1 MIVLL
6 IKIMRFRSS
15 VNEKNSTGDLPQPI
29 NIFNM
34 KKRVSAIKYRSSSKS
49 FNVRRSGFDL
59 QPEANDKIF
68 PKRAI

>member
-1 MIVLL
+1 
-6 IKIMRFRSS
+6 MRFRSS
-15 VNEKNSTGDLPQPI
+15 VNEKNSTGELPQPI

-59 QPEANDKIF
+59 QPEANNKIF
-68 PKRAI
+68 SRKVV